1 MEMQIATNGLS
12 KREWRFLFVARCF
25 MAVLFVF
32 AGLEKIVKYSDVS
45 NFAAS
50 YGIPYASTLMPL
62 AILLELG
69 CASLLL
75 TSRYCRYAAGILAIW
90 TFLLNF
96 GFHQFWKVPNN
107 IWQLMVDNF
116 FHSFVMVGGLMYV
129 VIFGAGDRR
138 AA

>member
-1 MEMQIATNGLS
+1 MQIATNGLS
-12 KREWRFLFVARCF
+12 KREGRFLFVARCF

-32 AGLEKIVKYSDVS
+32 AGLEKIVKYGDVS

-50 YGIPYASTLMPL
+50 YGIPYASALMPL

-75 TSRYCRYAAGILAIW
+75 TSRYCRHAAGILAIW
-90 TFLLNF
+90 TFLLNL
-96 GFHQFWKVPNN
+96 GFHQFWKVPDN

>member
-1 MEMQIATNGLS
+1 MQIATNGLS
-12 KREWRFLFVARCF
+12 KREGRFLFVARCF

-32 AGLEKIVKYSDVS
+32 AGLEKIVKYGDVS

-50 YGIPYASTLMPL
+50 YGIPYASALMPL

-75 TSRYCRYAAGILAIW
+75 TSRYCRHAAGILAIW
-90 TFLLNF
+90 TFLLNL
-96 GFHQFWKVPNN
+96 GFHQFWKVPDN

-116 FHSFVMVGGLMYV
+116 FHSFVMVGGLMYLE
-129 VIFGAGDRR
+129 ILGAGDRR
-138 AA
+138 VA

>member
-1 MEMQIATNGLS
+1 MQIATIGLS
-12 KREWRFLFVARCF
+12 KREGRFLFVARCF

-32 AGLEKIVKYSDVS
+32 AGLEKIVKYGDVS

-50 YGIPYASTLMPL
+50 YGIPYASALMPL

-75 TSRYCRYAAGILAIW
+75 TSRYCRHAAGILAIW
-90 TFLLNF
+90 TFLLNL
-96 GFHQFWKVPNN
+96 GFHQFWKVPDN